1 MNNNEKSRTK
11 DRRSGVGGPLYGR
24 FAVSDKKNTPGLALS
39 ISLGFTLLFL
49 AFLPPGIYSIDGNSM
64 LAVAESL
71 VVNHDVSVPQGLGS
85 VGSDGRVYSNW
96 YPLLSLLSLPFVAVA
111 YLCSHLLNL
120 PFHYL
125 AAIFASLIQVPL
137 TAATAGLVALLAL
150 ELGATRCGA
159 WLAALSFSLGTIALV
174 YVRTFFAEPLL
185 AFLITFSLYL
195 VFRSTP
201 RAIFASGFM
210 TALAVLAKPTGIVAG
225 PILSAYLLAKHDVPR
240 WRAFVPFGG
249 SIVGFLLYATY
260 NYVRFGKP
268 LQFGQ
273 PWIFSLS
280 SLPSGLAGLLA
291 SPGWGIIWYCPL
303 LLLSILGF
311 RLAVRS
317 KVVEALAIVAVFA
330 GFLLLHSFYVNWSA
344 GWSWGPRYLV
354 PVIPCL
360 CSLTG
365 LLRER
370 GRKALIVVSL
380 AGFLINAP
388 TLFGFY
394 ERYFAELN
402 EQNILPGNETAWSL
416 PLAPFLHAWPAAIR
430 QAKDASHHNVRD
442 LFAQRGEPS
451 QRIGDSRALRIIAL
465 WWWVLPIAHIPRW
478 IGLVLSAVLISGA
491 LVILVRSTPEFDSI
505 V

>member
-1 MNNNEKSRTK
+1 MKLIN
-11 DRRSGVGGPLYGR
+11 LLCL
-24 FAVSDKKNTPGLALS
+24 FDKKNTLAIALSVSLGLA
-39 ISLGFTLLFL
+39 LLFL

-71 VVNHDVSVPQGLGS
+71 VVNHDVTVPPGLGS
-85 VGSDGRVYSNW
+85 VGSDGRFYSNW
-96 YPLLSLLSLPFVAVA
+96 YPLLSFLSLPLVVLA

-125 AAIFASLIQVPL
+125 AAVFASVIQVPL
-137 TAATAGLVALLAL
+137 TAATAGLVALIAL
-150 ELGATRCGA
+150 ELDATRCGA
-159 WLAALSFSLGTIALV
+159 WLAALSFSFGTIALV
-174 YVRTFFAEPLL
+174 YVRTFLAEPLL
-185 AFLITFSLYL
+185 AFLITFSIYL
-195 VFRSTP
+195 VFRSTAA
-201 RAIFASGFM
+201 AIFASGFVS
-210 TALAVLAKPTGIVAG
+210 ALAVLAKPTGIIAG

-240 WRAFVPFGG
+240 WRALVPFGG
-249 SIVGFLLYATY
+249 SIFGFFLYLTY
-260 NYVRFGKP
+260 NQVRFGKP

-280 SLPSGLAGLLA
+280 SLPSGLVGMLA
-291 SPGWGIIWYCPL
+291 SPGWGLIWYCPV
-303 LLLSILGF
+303 LLLSIVGF

-317 KVVEALAIVAVFA
+317 KLPEALTIVAVFLA
-330 GFLLLHSFYVNWSA
+330 FLLLHSFYANWSA

-354 PVIPCL
+354 PTIPSL
-360 CSLTG
+360 CSFTG

-370 GRKALIVVSL
+370 GRKALMIL
-380 AGFLINAP
+380 ALTGFLINAP
-388 TLFGFY
+388 TLFAFY
-394 ERYFAELN
+394 ERYFAELY
-402 EQNILPGNETAWSL
+402 EQNISLGRETAWSL
-416 PLAPFLHAWPAAIR
+416 PLAPFLHGWPAAIR

-451 QRIGDSRALRIIAL
+451 QRMGDSRALRIIAL

-491 LVILVRSTPEFDSI
+491 LVILVRSAPEFNSN

>member
-249 SIVGFLLYATY
+249 SIVGFLLYVTY
-260 NYVRFGKP
+260 NQVRFGKP

-273 PWIFSLS
+273 PWIFSPS
-280 SLPSGLAGLLA
+280 SFPAGLAGLLA

-303 LLLSILGF
+303 LLLSIFGF

-370 GRKALIVVSL
+370 GRKTLMVVSL

-430 QAKDASHHNVRD
+430 QAKDASRHDVRE

-451 QRIGDSRALRIIAL
+451 QQIRDSRALRIVAL

-478 IGLVLSAVLISGA
+478 FGFIVSAVLVSAA
-491 LVILVRSTPEFDSI
+491 LLVLVRSAPSPA
-505 V
+505 

>member
-1 MNNNEKSRTK
+1 
-11 DRRSGVGGPLYGR
+11 LYGR

-249 SIVGFLLYATY
+249 SIVGFLLYVTY
-260 NYVRFGKP
+260 NQVRFGKP

-273 PWIFSLS
+273 PWIFSPS
-280 SLPSGLAGLLA
+280 SFPAGLAGLLA

-303 LLLSILGF
+303 LLLSIFGF

-370 GRKALIVVSL
+370 GRKALIVL
-380 AGFLINAP
+380 TIAGCVINAP

-402 EQNILPGNETAWSL
+402 EQNIPPGNETAWSL
-416 PLAPFLHAWPAAIR
+416 PLAPFLHGWPAAIR

>member
-1 MNNNEKSRTK
+1 MFMRISSTVGRLGSLELAREGMYLSRVT
-11 DRRSGVGGPLYGR
+11 Y
-24 FAVSDKKNTPGLALS
+24 FKNTPALALS
-39 ISLGFTLLFL
+39 VSLGFALFFL

-71 VVNHDVSVPQGLGS
+71 VVNHDVSVPHGLGS
-85 VGSDGRVYSNW
+85 VGSDGHVYSNW
-96 YPLLSLLSLPFVAVA
+96 YPLLSFLSLPFVVVA

-150 ELGATRCGA
+150 ELGATCRGA

-174 YVRTFFAEPLL
+174 YFRTFFAEPLL

-195 VFRSTP
+195 AFRSTP
-201 RAIFASGFM
+201 RAIFASGFV
-210 TALAVLAKPTGIVAG
+210 TALTVLAKPTGIVVG

-291 SPGWGIIWYCPL
+291 SPGWGIIWYCPV

-311 RLAVRS
+311 RIAVRS
-317 KVVEALAIVAVFA
+317 KLLEALAIVAVFGA
-330 GFLLLHSFYVNWSA
+330 FLLFHSFYVNWSA

-354 PVIPCL
+354 PTIPGL

-430 QAKDASHHNVRD
+430 QAKDASRHDVRE

-451 QRIGDSRALRIIAL
+451 QQIRDSRALRIVAL

-478 IGLVLSAVLISGA
+478 FGFIVSAVLVSAA
-491 LVILVRSTPEFDSI
+491 LLVLVRSAPSPA
-505 V
+505 

>member
-1 MNNNEKSRTK
+1 VSMNNNEKSRTK

-125 AAIFASLIQVPL
+125 AAVFASIIQVPL

-150 ELGATRCGA
+150 ELGATRRGA

-174 YVRTFFAEPLL
+174 YVRTFLAEPLL
-185 AFLITFSLYL
+185 AFLITFCLYL
-195 VFRSTP
+195 AFRSTP

-210 TALAVLAKPTGIVAG
+210 SALAVLAKPTGIVAG

-260 NYVRFGKP
+260 NQVRFGKP

-291 SPGWGIIWYCPL
+291 SPGWGIIWYCPV
-303 LLLSILGF
+303 LLLSVLGF

-317 KVVEALAIVAVFA
+317 KALEALATVAVFA
-330 GFLLLHSFYVNWSA
+330 AFLLLHSFYANWSA

-354 PVIPCL
+354 PTIPCL

-430 QAKDASHHNVRD
+430 QAKDASRHDVRE

-451 QRIGDSRALRIIAL
+451 QQIRDSRALRIVAL

-478 IGLVLSAVLISGA
+478 FGFIVSAVLVSAA
-491 LVILVRSTPEFDSI
+491 LLVLVRSAPSPA
-505 V
+505 